1 MGGLKIG
8 YDAKRLFHNHSGLGN
23 YSRNLIR
30 SLDDFHPENEYVL
43 FNPSSAKIPFTG
55 THTKEIKPLLT
66 TAFYKNM
73 WRQRLVTDQ
82 AAKQG
87 VDIYHGLSQEL
98 PLGLRKKKIKSIVT
112 VHDLIFLRYPQRYKM
127 LDRKI
132 YLQKVKSA
140 CKRADLIV
148 AISEQTR
155 SDLIDL
161 LKISPSRITVIY
173 QGADP
178 LFWEDHSVQFEA
190 VRQKYHIPDEFLLF
204 VGTKE
209 KRKRP
214 EMVLQAAQELNIPL
228 VMIGKATKHWK
239 KHLKN
244 IPNQTG
250 LFEPYVEST
259 KDLATIYQMAKIFT
273 YPSIF
278 EGFGIPVLEA
288 LISKTPVITSNVSCL
303 PEVAGPLSK
312 LVDPLNEKLYT
323 ETLEHLWQ
331 QESEQKQMADEG
343 YKFAQHFTDEHLA
356 GLWNTIYHEIAAK

>member
-1 MGGLKIG
+1 MGGLTIG
-8 YDAKRLFHNHSGLGN
+8 YDAKRLYHNHSGLGN

-30 SLDDFHPENEYVL
+30 SLDTFYPENEYVL
-43 FNPSSAKIPFTG
+43 FNPSTAKILFKGANTQ
-55 THTKEIKPLLT
+55 EVKPILSN
-66 TAFYKNM
+66 AFYKNM

-82 AAKQG
+82 AAKHN

-98 PLGLRKKKIKSIVT
+98 PLGLRKKNIKSIVS
-112 VHDLIFLRYPQRYKM
+112 VHDLIFLRFPQHYKM

-155 SDLIDL
+155 SDLIDI

-178 LFWEDHSVQFEA
+178 VFWQDHSAQYDA
-190 VRQKYHIPDEFLLF
+190 IRQKYNLPDEFLLF

-214 EMVLQAAQELNIPL
+214 GMVLQAAQQLNIPV
-228 VMIGKATKHWK
+228 VMVGKATKFWK
-239 KHLKN
+239 KHLKD
-244 IPNQTG
+244 IG
-250 LFEPYVEST
+250 GYRHLYEPYIEST
-259 KDLATIYQMAKIFT
+259 RELSTLFQMAKIFT
-273 YPSIF
+273 YPSVF

-312 LVDPLNEKLYT
+312 MVDPLNEALYT
-323 ETLEHLWQ
+323 ETLEHLWK
-331 QESEQKQMADEG
+331 QENEREQMAEEG

-356 GLWNTIYHEIAAK
+356 GLWNNIYHEIAAK